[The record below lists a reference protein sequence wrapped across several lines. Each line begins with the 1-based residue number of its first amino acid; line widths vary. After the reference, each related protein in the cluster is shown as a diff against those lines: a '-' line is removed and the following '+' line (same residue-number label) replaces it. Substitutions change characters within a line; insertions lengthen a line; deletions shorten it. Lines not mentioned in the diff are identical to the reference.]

1 MSDYPLPLPNEL
13 IEEARR
19 LAAESRVSL
28 NQWFLGAIA
37 DKIEAERMM
46 RSLRQYA
53 EKVDEARLDEILAR
67 VPDVDP
73 IPGDEL

>member
-19 LAAESRVSL
+19 LAAESHMSL
-28 NQWFLGAIA
+28 TQWFLRAIA

-46 RSLRQYA
+46 RTLLPYA
-53 EKVDEARLDEILAR
+53 QKVDEARLDEILAR

>member
-13 IEEARR
+13 IKEARR
-19 LAAESRVSL
+19 LAAESRMSL
-28 NQWFLGAIA
+28 NQWLMVAIA

-53 EKVDEARLDEILAR
+53 QKVDEARLDEILAR

>member
-1 MSDYPLPLPNEL
+1 MSLT
-13 IEEARR
+13 
-19 LAAESRVSL
+19 
-28 NQWFLGAIA
+28 QWVLRAIA

-46 RSLRQYA
+46 RTLLPYA
-53 EKVDEARLDEILAR
+53 QKVDEARLDEILAR